1 MTTTNERFDEQFS
14 VITVNNLYGGKH
26 AISIDVLDKDK
37 FKTFISQEKNL
48 LLDQAIESFR
58 CSDCSDVLNGEN
70 CVAGGV
76 HDTVDASQ
84 AISKL
89 KELKE

>member
-1 MTTTNERFDEQFS
+1 MTTNERFDEQFKGEEFWS
-14 VITVNNLYGGKH
+14 ADPIHIKSFLKH
-26 AISIDVLDKDK
+26 
-37 FKTFISQEKNL
+37 EKNL